1 MPDVDANPGRLTPYV
16 ADTTVLEP
24 HQRILLI
31 EDDRDV
37 EDMLRLIVE
46 AQGYAMVVAY
56 TPAAAISLL
65 ATMTFDL
72 IITDGFSRAAQ
83 DVVANTATV
92 IAAAGTTP
100 VALFSG
106 HRIERDAAL
115 LAGFR
120 DVIPK
125 PFDLESL
132 EQQVRTLLNPRT
144 HTTNNDVP
152 PAAFVAAGDVERTR
166 EYESR

>member
-1 MPDVDANPGRLTPYV
+1 MPGADANPRRLTPRV
-16 ADTTVLEP
+16 ADTALLKP

-37 EDMLRLIVE
+37 EDMLRLILE
-46 AQGYAMVVAY
+46 AQGYAVVVAHAP
-56 TPAAAISLL
+56 TAAIRLL

-72 IITDGFSRAAQ
+72 IITDGFSPVPR
-83 DVVANTATV
+83 DVVANTAAV
-92 IAAAGTTP
+92 IAAAGATP

-106 HRIERDAAL
+106 HRIERDAAR
-115 LAGFR
+115 LAGFC

-132 EQQVRTLLNPRT
+132 ERQVRTLLNPRT
-144 HTTNNDVP
+144 HTTDEDVP
-152 PAAFVAAGDVERTR
+152 LAAFAAAGETERTH
-166 EYESR
+166 EYGSQ